1 MALTGWADGPPV
13 LAPAPLATVARES
26 LDRLRR
32 LAGCPR
38 ALDLDAAALL
48 GERAALRGLGRA
60 GQVSPGGSCRLL
72 PCADRWIALNLARP
86 DDRELLPAWLGR
98 AAADDPWRVVAAAVR
113 ELPADAVVA
122 RGRLLGLAVAPVGLP
137 PRVAPPAAR
146 THRIGRARARSPSLR
161 PTIVDLSSLWAG
173 PLCSHLLG
181 LAGAR
186 VIKLE
191 STRRP
196 DGARLGPAA
205 FFDLLN
211 AGKQSV
217 ALDFSDPGDRVRLHR
232 LLEAADLVIESA
244 RPRALAQLGVDA
256 DAWVAARPGRTWL
269 SITGYG
275 RTGSEA
281 DRIAFGDDAAAA
293 AGLAAATGGVGE
305 PLFCGDAIAD
315 PIAGLA
321 AAAAA
326 LASWRRGGGHRIDV
340 ALRDG
345 VARALVRRETCR
357 HACVRRDPETGEWHV
372 DLGGVSERVRAPRAR
387 TPREPARPLGADT
400 GALLAELAC

>member
-26 LDRLRR
+26 LDHLRR
-32 LAGCPR
+32 RAGSPR

-72 PCADRWIALNLARP
+72 ACADGWIAVNLARP
-86 DDRELLPAWLGR
+86 DDRELLPAWLGQ
-98 AAADDPWRVVAAAVR
+98 AAADDPWRAVAARVR
-113 ELPADAVVA
+113 ELPVAAVVE
-122 RGRLLGLAVAPVGLP
+122 RGRLLGLAVAPATEP

-146 THRIGRARARSPSLR
+146 TVRFGEARARPPSAR

-173 PLCSHLLG
+173 PLCAHLLN

-196 DGARLGPAA
+196 DGARSGTAA

-211 AGKQSV
+211 AGKQSA
-217 ALDFSDPGDRVRLHR
+217 ALDFSDEGDRVRLRR
-232 LLEAADLVIESA
+232 LLDAADLVIESA
-244 RPRALAQLGVDA
+244 RPRALSQLGVDA
-256 DAWVAARPGRTWL
+256 DAWVAARPGRTWI

-275 RTGSEA
+275 RTGPEA
-281 DRIAFGDDAAAA
+281 DRVAFGDDAAVA
-293 AGLAAATGGVGE
+293 AGLAAATGRAGE

-326 LASWRRGGGHRIDV
+326 LESWQRGGGHRIDV
-340 ALRDG
+340 ALCDG
-345 VARALVRRETCR
+345 VARALARRDACR
-357 HACVRRDPETGEWHV
+357 HARVCRDPETGGWRVH
-372 DLGGVSERVRAPRAR
+372 LGGASERVRAPRAR
-387 TPREPARPLGADT
+387 SPRESARSLGADT
-400 GALLAELAC
+400 GAVLAEFAC